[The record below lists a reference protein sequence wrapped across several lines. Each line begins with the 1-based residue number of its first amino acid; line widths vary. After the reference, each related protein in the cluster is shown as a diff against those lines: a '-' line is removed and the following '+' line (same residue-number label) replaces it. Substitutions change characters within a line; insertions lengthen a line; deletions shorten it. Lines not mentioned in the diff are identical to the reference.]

1 MHTFSAPSCLRTILP
16 PHHPAPTPGC
26 PAETLPMPHSDS
38 NTPPATPA
46 KQPHW
51 LAVVALLVAGLTVA
65 GLVSY
70 VGSTALT
77 S

>member
-1 MHTFSAPSCLRTILP
+1 
-16 PHHPAPTPGC
+16 
-26 PAETLPMPHSDS
+26 MPRSD
-38 NTPPATPA
+38 NDTPPATPA

-51 LAVVALLVAGLTVA
+51 LAVVALLVAGLMVA